1 MWKKWNVSTIISEIE
16 DCQKTTLHDRYRM
29 NIIKECRMNVMKE
42 CQRRHWNTN
51 LHGKEVED
59 NWRCV
64 GRITATR
71 KFRHK
76 AVECNPASFM
86 VKVMLKAWDGLGDV

>member
-1 MWKKWNVSTIISEIE
+1 
-16 DCQKTTLHDRYRM
+16 
-29 NIIKECRMNVMKE
+29 
-42 CQRRHWNTN
+42 
-51 LHGKEVED
+51 
-59 NWRCV
+59 V